1 MNKDIKTII
10 DCLKDGLKRDP
21 SSIVFGKLNEGI
33 GEMNEATILKL
44 GKYYDFLRLTN
55 GARCGDIDLWGYS
68 ELEKNQYVLS
78 DLQDEKESWL
88 SIGQILYEPLLINR
102 LDGNVYEFI
111 VDDGSKNCLGELD
124 FFLKN
129 YVFGSSYS
137 KVIPN
142 SEKDD
147 WFLFLKKN
155 GMISS

>member
-68 ELEKNQYVLS
+68 ELEKINMYS
-78 DLQDEKESWL
+78 
-88 SIGQILYEPLLINR
+88 QIY
-102 LDGNVYEFI
+102 
-111 VDDGSKNCLGELD
+111 KM
-124 FFLKN
+124 
-129 YVFGSSYS
+129 
-137 KVIPN
+137 
-142 SEKDD
+142 
-147 WFLFLKKN
+147 KKN
-155 GMISS
+155 HGCL